1 MHALLPLPLY
11 FTHGNK
17 LPNTNAHSY
26 SFTPLCGRLSEQRGC
41 TVPTVAAVCLCV
53 LCCVQT
59 GSLSQKSASELRLQ
73 LNYRV
78 CDAQHIPLCFGAF
91 NFVAE
96 RGPLSPNSG
105 VCGKLSKVYVDR

>member
-1 MHALLPLPLY
+1 MNNEAARFRL
-11 FTHGNK
+11 
-17 LPNTNAHSY
+17 S
-26 SFTPLCGRLSEQRGC
+26 PLCVCVRYAVFKP
-41 TVPTVAAVCLCV
+41 VPLAR
-53 LCCVQT
+53 
-59 GSLSQKSASELRLQ
+59 SQVNELRLQ

-105 VCGKLSKVYVDR
+105 VCGKLRKVCVDR